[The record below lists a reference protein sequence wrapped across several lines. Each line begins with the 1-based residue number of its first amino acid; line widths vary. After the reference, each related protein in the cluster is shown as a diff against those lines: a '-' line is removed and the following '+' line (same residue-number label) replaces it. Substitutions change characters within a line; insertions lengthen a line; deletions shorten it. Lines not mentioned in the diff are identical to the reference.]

1 MVDRVKIYLTSSLI
15 TKQNLVVVSDTVHMN
30 VGGPK
35 SLGETGTP
43 STFDGGVADPR
54 EHASPSPALLC
65 QFRSFWVEPFERNYE
80 HLPQHYMTPHAPPFK
95 VTPGHWK

>member
-54 EHASPSPALLC
+54 EHALP
-65 QFRSFWVEPFERNYE
+65 
-80 HLPQHYMTPHAPPFK
+80 HLPYCANF
-95 VTPGHWK
+95 GHSGSNRSSVIMNIFHNII